1 MKLSNPIV
9 WASIGGFFG
18 FFAAI
23 GGQNEFSPILDGITG
38 ALIQSVIWFII
49 SWAIIRVLKKYPVKI
64 SKNEPQVIKEKSNKF
79 SLRIWFLI
87 AFSVPTIGALVS
99 EWSNAGLTYGIPIDF
114 FDQLSNLSSIV
125 FSPAGFIDIFIFP
138 SLASALTITSSI
150 YFYRKSY
157 AKLKNQNNK
166 YFLVA
171 SYIAAT
177 IILWILLSVLLAML
191 VSRN

>member
-9 WASIGGFFG
+9 WAAVGGFFG

-38 ALIQSVIWFII
+38 ALIQSVIWFVI
-49 SWAIIRVLKKYPVKI
+49 SWVVIRVLKKYPLKI
-64 SKNEPQVIKEKSNKF
+64 SKSEPQVIREKSKKF

-99 EWSNAGLTYGIPIDF
+99 EWSNAGLTYGMPIDF

-125 FSPAGFIDIFIFP
+125 FSPAGFINIFIFP

-177 IILWILLSVLLAML
+177 IIVWILLSVLLAMI
-191 VSRN
+191 VS

>member
-38 ALIQSVIWFII
+38 ALVQSLIWFII

-64 SKNEPQVIKEKSNKF
+64 SKNEPQVVKEKSNKF

-87 AFSVPTIGALVS
+87 VFSVPTIGALVS

-166 YFLVA
+166 YFLVV

-177 IILWILLSVLLAML
+177 IILWILLSLLLAML

>member
-9 WASIGGFFG
+9 WAGIGGFFG

-87 AFSVPTIGALVS
+87 VFSVPTIGVLVS

>member
-23 GGQNEFSPILDGITG
+23 GGQNEFSPIIDGITG
-38 ALIQSVIWFII
+38 ALIQSVIWFVI

-64 SKNEPQVIKEKSNKF
+64 SKREPQVIGEKSKKF

-99 EWSNAGLTYGIPIDF
+99 EWSNAGLTYGMPIDF

-157 AKLKNQNNK
+157 AKLKNSNKK

-171 SYIAAT
+171 IYISAT
-177 IILWILLSVLLAML
+177 IILWILLSVLLAVI
-191 VSRN
+191 VSQN

>member
-9 WASIGGFFG
+9 WAIIGGFFG

-38 ALIQSVIWFII
+38 ALIQSVIWFAI
-49 SWAIIRVLKKYPVKI
+49 SWAVIRILKKYPVKI
-64 SKNEPQVIKEKSNKF
+64 SKMNHKLLKKKSNKF
-79 SLRIWFLI
+79 TLRIWFVI
-87 AFSVPTIGALVS
+87 AFSAPTIGALIS
-99 EWSNAGLTYGIPIDF
+99 EWSNAALTYGIPIDF
-114 FDQLSNLSSIV
+114 FDQLSNLSRIV

-157 AKLKNQNNK
+157 AKLKNQNKK
-166 YFLVA
+166 YYLMA
-171 SYIAAT
+171 SYITAT
-177 IILWILLSVLLAML
+177 IIFWIVLSVLLAML

>member
-1 MKLSNPIV
+1 VKLSNPIV

>member
-38 ALIQSVIWFII
+38 ALVQSVIWFII

-64 SKNEPQVIKEKSNKF
+64 SKNEPQVVKEKSNKF

-87 AFSVPTIGALVS
+87 VFSVPTIGALVS

-166 YFLVA
+166 YFLVV

-177 IILWILLSVLLAML
+177 IILWILLSLLLAML

>member
-38 ALIQSVIWFII
+38 ALIQSVIWFVI
-49 SWAIIRVLKKYPVKI
+49 SWSIIRVLKKYPVKI
-64 SKNEPQVIKEKSNKF
+64 SKNEPQVVKEKSNKF

-157 AKLKNQNNK
+157 AKLKSQNNK

>member
-9 WASIGGFFG
+9 WAIIGGFFG

-38 ALIQSVIWFII
+38 ALIQSVIWFAI
-49 SWAIIRVLKKYPVKI
+49 SWAVIRILKKYPVKI
-64 SKNEPQVIKEKSNKF
+64 SKMNHKLLKKKSNKF
-79 SLRIWFLI
+79 TLRIWFVI
-87 AFSVPTIGALVS
+87 AFSAPTIGALIS
-99 EWSNAGLTYGIPIDF
+99 EWSNAALTYGIPIDF
-114 FDQLSNLSSIV
+114 FDQLSNL
-125 FSPAGFIDIFIFP
+125 FSPAVFIDIFIFP

-157 AKLKNQNNK
+157 AKLKNQNKK
-166 YFLVA
+166 YYLMA
-171 SYIAAT
+171 SYITAT
-177 IILWILLSVLLAML
+177 IIFWIVLSVLLAML